1 MPDEDA
7 VRRDGKLPEIAVMP
21 AATRAHL
28 LAAAACLAVVAA
40 ALADDP
46 AVGLAPA
53 GGDQVD
59 PVRPARLSTAERER
73 LYEQAAREA
82 EYLERQG
89 RQVRRLAR
97 LTQPAVVHIEAHK
110 PALRPRDGRASED
123 ETGSGVIIEVA
134 GRTVVLTNRHV
145 IDRAALD
152 NIEIRL
158 DDNRELRPRRLWSD
172 PPTDVAVMEIQAAD
186 IVPARLAA
194 AGTVDIGD
202 TVLAIGSPFGLS
214 RSVTLGIVSALG
226 RRALEIDEHAVKF
239 QDFIQFDTP
248 IHPGNSGGP
257 LVNLRGEVVG
267 LNTCIA
273 SASGHFE
280 GVGFA
285 IPIELATLVAR
296 QLVERGAVDRGYLG
310 VALDKS
316 FSQAEA
322 QRLGMVRAV
331 GARIE
336 SVTSGSPAAEAGI
349 RPNDVVLEFDGRA
362 VEDDDHLMSLVST
375 TPVDA
380 TVGLVL
386 FRDRKRLPLR
396 VTVTNRA
403 RFTE

>member
-1 MPDEDA
+1 
-7 VRRDGKLPEIAVMP
+7 MP
-21 AATRAHL
+21 AASRAHL
-28 LAAAACLAVVAA
+28 LAATCLAAIAMAA
-40 ALADDP
+40 WADEP
-46 AVGLAPA
+46 MAP
-53 GGDQVD
+53 GGKGQVD
-59 PVRPARLSTAERER
+59 PARLPRLSAAERER

-82 EYLERQG
+82 DYLERQG
-89 RQVRRLAR
+89 RQVRRLSR
-97 LTQPAVVHIEAHK
+97 LVQPAVVHIEAHK
-110 PALRPRDGRASED
+110 PALKPRGGRASED
-123 ETGSGVIIEVA
+123 ETGSGIIAEVA

-152 NIEIRL
+152 TIDIRL
-158 DDNRELRPRRLWSD
+158 ADNREIRPLRLWSD
-172 PPTDVAVMEIQAAD
+172 AATDVAVMEIDGPD

-202 TVLAIGSPFGLS
+202 TVLAIGSPFGLAG
-214 RSVTLGIVSALG
+214 SVTLGIVSALG
-226 RRALEIDEHAVKF
+226 RRALEIDEHSVKF

-273 SASGHFE
+273 SQSGHFE

-296 QLVERGAVDRGYLG
+296 QLVERGAVERGYLG
-310 VALDKS
+310 VALD
-316 FSQAEA
+316 QAFAQSEA
-322 QRLGMVRAV
+322 QRLGMVRPV

-336 SVTSGSPAAEAGI
+336 GVTPGSPAAQAGI
-349 RPNDVVLEFDGRA
+349 RPDDVVLEYDGRA

-386 FRDRKRLPLR
+386 FRDRRRMPLR
-396 VTVTNRA
+396 ITVTSRA
-403 RFTE
+403 RFAE

>member
-7 VRRDGKLPEIAVMP
+7 VRRDGELPEIAVMP

-59 PVRPARLSTAERER
+59 PIRPARLSTAERER

-194 AGTVDIGD
+194 AGTIDIGD

-285 IPIELATLVAR
+285 IPIELATFVAR

-322 QRLGMVRAV
+322 QRLGMVRVV

-349 RPNDVVLEFDGRA
+349 RPDDVVLEFDGRA

-396 VTVTNRA
+396 ITVTNRA

>member
-1 MPDEDA
+1 
-7 VRRDGKLPEIAVMP
+7 MP

-28 LAAAACLAVVAA
+28 LAAACLVVAA
-40 ALADDP
+40 ATRADEP
-46 AVGLAPA
+46 ATGLAPV
-53 GGDQVD
+53 GGTQVD
-59 PVRPARLSTAERER
+59 PVRPSRLTAAERER
-73 LYEQAAREA
+73 LYEQAAGEA

-97 LTQPAVVHIEAHK
+97 LMQPAVVHIEAHK
-110 PALRPRDGRASED
+110 PALRPRPGRASED
-123 ETGSGVIIEVA
+123 ETGSGVITEVA

-152 NIEIRL
+152 TIEIRL
-158 DDNRELRPRRLWSD
+158 DDNRELQPLRLWSD
-172 PPTDVAVMEIQAAD
+172 AATDVAVMEIEAAD

-194 AGTVDIGD
+194 AGTIDIGD

-226 RRALEIDEHAVKF
+226 RRALEIDQHAVKF

-267 LNTCIA
+267 INTCIA
-273 SASGHFE
+273 SESGHFE

-285 IPIELATLVAR
+285 IPIELATFVAR
-296 QLVERGAVDRGYLG
+296 QLVERGAVERGFLG
-310 VALDKS
+310 VTLDKD

-322 QRLGMVRAV
+322 QGLGMVRPV

-336 SVTSGSPAAEAGI
+336 AVTTGSPAAEAGM
-349 RPNDVVLEFDGRA
+349 RPDDVVLEFNGRT

-375 TPVDA
+375 TPIDS

-386 FRDRKRLPLR
+386 FRDRRRTPLR
-396 VTVTNRA
+396 ATVTNRA
-403 RFTE
+403 RFAE

>member
-1 MPDEDA
+1 
-7 VRRDGKLPEIAVMP
+7 MP
-21 AATRAHL
+21 ASSRAPRL
-28 LAAAACLAVVAA
+28 AVACLGIAAAAAR
-40 ALADDP
+40 AD
-46 AVGLAPA
+46 GPA
-53 GGDQVD
+53 GAEIDAAGQ
-59 PVRPARLSTAERER
+59 PRLSAAERER

-82 EYLERQG
+82 EFLERQG

-97 LTQPAVVHIEAHK
+97 LIQPAVVHIEAHK

-123 ETGSGVIIEVA
+123 ETGSGVIAEVA

-152 NIEIRL
+152 TIEIRL
-158 DDNRELRPRRLWSD
+158 DDNREIRPVRLWSD
-172 PPTDVAVMEIQAAD
+172 AATDLAVLELEAPD
-186 IVPARLAA
+186 LVPARLAA
-194 AGTVDIGD
+194 DGSVDIGD

-226 RRALEIDEHAVKF
+226 RRALDIDENAVRF

-267 LNTCIA
+267 INTCIA
-273 SASGHFE
+273 SRSGNFE

-285 IPIELATLVAR
+285 IPVGMATFVAR
-296 QLVERGAVDRGYLG
+296 QLVERGSVERGYLG
-310 VALDKS
+310 IALDKG

-322 QRLGMVRAV
+322 RRLGMARPV

-336 SVTSGSPAAEAGI
+336 GVTPGSPAAEAGV
-349 RPNDVVLEFDGRA
+349 RPDDVVLEFDGRA
-362 VEDDDHLMSLVST
+362 VEDDDHLMSLVSM

-380 TVGLVL
+380 TVGVVL
-386 FRDRKRLPLR
+386 FRERRRLPLR
-396 VTVTNRA
+396 ITVTSRA